1 MKFKYIALIGYTG
14 LIGSNFLR
22 QIKQKNLKID
32 CFNSKNISKIN
43 TKNKYDL
50 VFCQHC
56 QLRNGMQINIKKILK
71 IQLTQLGIKR

>member
-14 LIGSNFLR
+14 LIGSNSFLR

-32 CFNSKNISKIN
+32 CFKIQKNISKIN

-50 VFCQHC
+50 VFCAV
-56 QLRNGMQINIKKILK
+56 LPAEKWYANKYPKKILK
-71 IQLTQLGIKR
+71 IQLT

>member
-50 VFCQHC
+50 VFCAA
-56 QLRNGMQINIKKILK
+56 LPAEKWYANKYPKKILK
-71 IQLTQLGIKR
+71 IQLT